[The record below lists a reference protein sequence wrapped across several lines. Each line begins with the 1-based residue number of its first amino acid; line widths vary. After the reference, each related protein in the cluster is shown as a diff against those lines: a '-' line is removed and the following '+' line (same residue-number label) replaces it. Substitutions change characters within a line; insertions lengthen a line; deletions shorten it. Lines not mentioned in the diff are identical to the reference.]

1 MSDKLR
7 AFEVLLLPQYH
18 EGYIKTLFSSLC
30 GIKLPSPYDARY
42 KVGSAL
48 ELFINGIKKLLEVC
62 DQFRRQ
68 QTSMKQSSGFTRQ
81 GAGKHI
87 QEDMSSALRE
97 AEKFVRPEFKEKE
110 VEERRKFLNSIFFG
124 ETTADLFP
132 LATSVCSFHTE
143 IANFLGHP
151 KDNVRFKDKG
161 RTIYHRTCQQAAS
174 TKTTTAKTSSCPSR
188 IEATS

>member
-1 MSDKLR
+1 M
-7 AFEVLLLPQYH
+7 
-18 EGYIKTLFSSLC
+18 
-30 GIKLPSPYDARY
+30 
-42 KVGSAL
+42 
-48 ELFINGIKKLLEVC
+48 C

-87 QEDMSSALRE
+87 QENMSSALRE

-132 LATSVCSFHTE
+132 LATSVCSFHT
-143 IANFLGHP
+143 AVTNFLGHP
-151 KDNVRFKDKG
+151 KNNAGFQDKDC
-161 RTIYHRTCQQAAS
+161 TISHCSCQQAAS
-174 TKTTTAKTSSCPSR
+174 TKTTTTETSYCLYSV
-188 IEATS
+188 EAAS